1 MNKFGSLLVL
11 LVAFVSC
18 KSTSDRSA
26 DGLREDTIPVKLLT
40 LSQKSAGQQIKTSG
54 VFTTDNEAILSFKN
68 GGVVSKIYVK
78 EGDAVQTGQLLATLN
93 PTEVAASVGQ
103 AKLSEE
109 KAQRDFQ
116 RAQALFKDSVATL
129 EQLQNAETAL
139 RIAQE
144 QLRAANYNRNQTE
157 IRAASAGYVLKRFV
171 NDGQVVGPGSPVLQ
185 LNRTGGSDWQLKV
198 GVSDQQW
205 SRIAVGDSA
214 IISSEVLGNKVAALV
229 YKKSEGID
237 PASGV
242 FTIMLKLLPGDYD
255 KKIGT
260 GMFAQAVIQTK
271 EDASHWQIPYDAILD
286 GDAGKAFVF
295 VTNDGK
301 TARQVEVKVDAIQQN
316 TVSISAGLENTP
328 SLIISGSAYL
338 TDGSPIKVVK

>member
-1 MNKFGSLLVL
+1 MNRFGSLLML
-11 LVAFVSC
+11 LAAFASC
-18 KSTSDRSA
+18 KSASDQSA
-26 DGLREDTIPVKLLT
+26 AGFKEDTIPVKLLT
-40 LSQKSAGQQIKTSG
+40 LSQESNGQQVKTSG
-54 VFTTDNEAILSFKN
+54 IFTTDNEAVLSFKN
-68 GGVVSKIYVK
+68 GGVLSKVYVK
-78 EGDAVQTGQLLATLN
+78 EGDAVRTGQLLAVLN
-93 PTEVAASVGQ
+93 PTEIAASVRQ

-116 RAQALFKDSVATL
+116 RAQALFRDSVATL

-144 QLRAANYNRNQTE
+144 QLRAANYNQNQTE

-171 NDGQVVGPGSPVLQ
+171 NDGQVVGPGSPVIQ

-205 SRIAVGDSA
+205 ATIAVGDSA
-214 IISSEVLGNKVAALV
+214 TISSDVLGRNVSALV

-242 FTIMLKLLPGDYD
+242 FTIMLKLVPGNYD
-255 KKIGT
+255 KKIGA
-260 GMFAQAVIQTK
+260 GMFAQATIYTK
-271 EDASHWQIPYDAILD
+271 ERASHWQIPYDAILD

-301 TARQVEVKVDAIQQN
+301 TAKQVEVEIDAIQQN
-316 TVSISAGLENTP
+316 RVSVSKGLEDAR

-338 TDGSPIKVVK
+338 TNGSPISVVK

>member
-1 MNKFGSLLVL
+1 
-11 LVAFVSC
+11 
-18 KSTSDRSA
+18 
-26 DGLREDTIPVKLLT
+26 
-40 LSQKSAGQQIKTSG
+40 
-54 VFTTDNEAILSFKN
+54 
-68 GGVVSKIYVK
+68 
-78 EGDAVQTGQLLATLN
+78 
-93 PTEVAASVGQ
+93 
-103 AKLSEE
+103 
-109 KAQRDFQ
+109 
-116 RAQALFKDSVATL
+116 
-129 EQLQNAETAL
+129 TAL

-198 GVSDQQW
+198 GVSDRQW

-242 FTIMLKLLPGDYD
+242 FTIMLKLLPGDYG

-328 SLIISGSAYL
+328 LLIISGSAYL